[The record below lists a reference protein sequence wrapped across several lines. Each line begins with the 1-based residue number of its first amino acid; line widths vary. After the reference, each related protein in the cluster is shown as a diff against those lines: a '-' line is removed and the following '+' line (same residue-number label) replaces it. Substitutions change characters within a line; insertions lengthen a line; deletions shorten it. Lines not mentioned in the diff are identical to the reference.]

1 MIGDTIHRAF
11 LAGSVLGLMISGCAM
26 TPRYA
31 EPEVTLLGFV
41 TKCTVAKCTP
51 GDCYAFVD
59 LNDDIAV
66 ENQTLKERVD
76 EAIDAYDTIET
87 SAILK
92 LRVKKCGAQF
102 FKVFFGPLPG
112 SSDSAAGRVKSSTTT
127 FHLIYSGWVYLTGL
141 QPQVET
147 PWARGGAIGSTIIAQ
162 IVDPNVEPD
171 EPRRVD
177 RIFFVE
183 GGPAWVHAKL
193 GNKEELEW
201 DTPETYVEV
210 DSTGKISGPAP
221 ANDASTPEVVRN
233 FYQTVL
239 ATVAAGS

>member
-31 EPEVTLLGFV
+31 QPEVTLLGLA
-41 TKCTVAKCTP
+41 AKCTT

-66 ENQTLKERVD
+66 ENQSLKERLD

-92 LRVKKCGAQF
+92 LRVKKGDDQF

-112 SSDSAAGRVKSSTTT
+112 SSGSAAGRVKSSTAT
-127 FHLIYSGWVYLTGL
+127 FELIYFGWVYLTGL
-141 QPQVET
+141 RPQVET
-147 PWARGGAIGSTIIAQ
+147 PWVQGGAIGSTIIAQ
-162 IVDPNVEPD
+162 IVDPDVEPD
-171 EPRRVD
+171 EPKRVD

-183 GGPAWVHAKL
+183 GAEAWVRNNA
-193 GNKEELEW
+193 GVEFRWN
-201 DTPETYVEV
+201 TPETYVEV
-210 DSTGKISGPAP
+210 DSRGAISDPAP
-221 ANDASTPEVVRN
+221 ANNASTPAVVRD
-233 FYQTVL
+233 FYRMVL
-239 ATVAAGS
+239 AIGAAGA